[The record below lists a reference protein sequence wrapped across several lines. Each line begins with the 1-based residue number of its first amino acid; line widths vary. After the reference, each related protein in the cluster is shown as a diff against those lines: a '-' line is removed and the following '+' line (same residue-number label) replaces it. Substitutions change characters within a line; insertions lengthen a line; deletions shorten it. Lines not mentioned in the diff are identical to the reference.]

1 MTKTV
6 AIATVCLLLTAAA
19 AVADEGL
26 EIVGSVITQTARGV
40 YAQSLRG
47 GGQQEMRVNEI
58 TGNGAIRGK
67 NIHQYVDANVVQ
79 YLVGNGPQRTLLNRL
94 IVGDGAK

>member
-6 AIATVCLLLTAAA
+6 TIAAVCLLMTTAA
-19 AVADEGL
+19 AVADGL
-26 EIVGSVITQTARGV
+26 EIVGSVVRQTANGA

-47 GGQQEMRVNEI
+47 GGQQEIRVNEI
-58 TGNGAIRGK
+58 TGNGAIRGE
-67 NIHQYVDANVVQ
+67 NVHQYLDANVVQ
-79 YLVGNGPQRTLLNRL
+79 YLVGDGPQRTYLNRL